1 MLLTEHAQM
10 VCENSAY
17 CTLNHFLTHL
27 ASHPRGGG
35 LERKRRNPRMP
46 LKSVYMSRD
55 SLHLFNDVQIV
66 HSDNLG
72 ETEQLV
78 DSYRLGSHVPII
90 TQRKL
95 PKRSQKSNR

>member
-1 MLLTEHAQM
+1 MQKMLLTEHAQM

-46 LKSVYMSRD
+46 LKSVYMSHD
-55 SLHLFNDVQIV
+55 SLHLFNDVC
-66 HSDNLG
+66 
-72 ETEQLV
+72 
-78 DSYRLGSHVPII
+78 RLSTLI
-90 TQRKL
+90 TWERL
-95 PKRSQKSNR
+95 SN